1 MSGRSDPDLDPAM
14 PRRPSH
20 FLRRD
25 LPPPRR
31 AAVHPGAAFSCAALS
46 CAALFCGAPA
56 RADEPPARSPAL
68 VTASPAPASRVID
81 DVSPARASFTVD
93 PIADGALLVGTGAF
107 AGLLNLINGT
117 GEVRPQQISPTFEL
131 SSLLAIDR
139 GAISQSV
146 DPNARS
152 YSNVGLAAAVGYAI
166 LDPIL
171 SGAREHSVRTGIV
184 DAVLYGEAMMMT
196 WGVTNLAKIAVR
208 RPRPQAYIDARAN
221 ADNPDYSNANTDS
234 SLSFF
239 SGHASL
245 TASVASTATYL
256 AFARSPG
263 TARPW
268 LTLGAGTLLT
278 TFVSVERVRAGAHFP
293 TDVIAGAL
301 AGAGIGV
308 LVAHDHRSEDDR
320 PRRVWVGFAP
330 EGGGGGSL
338 QAGGVF

>member
-1 MSGRSDPDLDPAM
+1 MS
-14 PRRPSH
+14 PRPH
-20 FLRRD
+20 AAALR
-25 LPPPRR
+25 
-31 AAVHPGAAFSCAALS
+31 ATLS
-46 CAALFCGAPA
+46 CAVLFGGAPA
-56 RADEPPARSPAL
+56 RADEPSASSLAP
-68 VTASPAPASRVID
+68 VTAPAAPASRGMEEAP
-81 DVSPARASFTVD
+81 PARASFTVD
-93 PIADGALLVGTGAF
+93 PIADGAMIVGTGAF

-139 GAISQSV
+139 GAISQAV
-146 DPNARS
+146 DPSARS

-171 SGAREHSVRTGIV
+171 SGVREHSVRTGLV
-184 DAVLYGEAMMMT
+184 DAVIYAEAMMMT

-208 RPRPQAYIDARAN
+208 RPRPQAYVDARAN
-221 ADNPDYSNANTDS
+221 ADDPDYSNANTDS

-239 SGHASL
+239 SAHASL
-245 TASVASTATYL
+245 TASVSSTATYL

-263 TARPW
+263 TVRPW

-308 LVAHDHRSEDDR
+308 LVAHYHRNEDAEL
-320 PRRVWVGFAP
+320 RRVWVGFAP
-330 EGGGGGSL
+330 EGSGGGGV
-338 QAGGVF
+338 QVGGVF

>member
-1 MSGRSDPDLDPAM
+1 
-14 PRRPSH
+14 
-20 FLRRD
+20 
-25 LPPPRR
+25 
-31 AAVHPGAAFSCAALS
+31 
-46 CAALFCGAPA
+46 
-56 RADEPPARSPAL
+56 
-68 VTASPAPASRVID
+68 
-81 DVSPARASFTVD
+81 VD
-93 PIADGALLVGTGAF
+93 PIADGAMIVGTAAF
-107 AGLLNLINGT
+107 AGVLNLIIGT

-139 GAISQSV
+139 GAISQAV
-146 DPNARS
+146 DPNARF
-152 YSNVGLAAAVGYAI
+152 YSNIGQAAAVGYAI

-171 SGAREHSVRTGIV
+171 SGMREHSVWTGIV
-184 DAVLYGEAMMMT
+184 DAVIYAEAMTMT

-208 RPRPQAYIDARAN
+208 RPRPRAYIDARAN
-221 ADNPDYSNANTDS
+221 AGNLDYSTADTDS

-263 TARPW
+263 TVRPW

-278 TFVSVERVRAGAHFP
+278 TFVAVERVRSGAHFP

-301 AGAGIGV
+301 AGAGMGV
-308 LVAHDHRSEDDR
+308 LVAHYHRNEDAE

-330 EGGGGGSL
+330 EGSGGGRVHV
-338 QAGGVF
+338 GGVF